1 MSSKPRTVDG
11 YSLEQTQL
19 VRSTCLYIATVLGD
33 LKDEIVI
40 AGGLV
45 PTLLIDSDGLPD
57 GEPDHVGTQ
66 DLDLGLELALLDGK
80 RYEAVT
86 QRLRDAGFE
95 PDKNDE
101 DNVTRQRWRS
111 TQVDITVDFLIPP
124 SREGDKGGKLR
135 DIQPD
140 FAALITPGLDLAFQD
155 SELVLL
161 EGETIDDDGTAR
173 RRVRVCGPGAFVVLK
188 ALAFRDR
195 GERKDAYDLYY
206 LLRNYPGGVEG
217 IVARLGPLL
226 DHPKAHEAL
235 VIMHEDFGEAHN
247 IGPARVAKFITR
259 GRDADIE
266 ASVSAYVH
274 ELLRAVEL
282 AQQVDG

>member
-1 MSSKPRTVDG
+1 
-11 YSLEQTQL
+11 
-19 VRSTCLYIATVLGD
+19 
-33 LKDEIVI
+33 
-40 AGGLV
+40 
-45 PTLLIDSDGLPD
+45 
-57 GEPDHVGTQ
+57 VGTQ
-66 DLDLGLELALLDGK
+66 DLDLGLELALLDGR

-95 PDKNDE
+95 PDQNDE
-101 DNVTRQRWRS
+101 GNDTRQRWRS
-111 TQVDITVDFLIPP
+111 TRVDVTIDFLIAP

-140 FAALITPGLDLAFQD
+140 FAALITPGLDLAFRD
-155 SELVLL
+155 SEPVLL
-161 EGETIDDDGTAR
+161 EGETIDDDGTAQ

-206 LLRNYPGGVEG
+206 LLRNYGGGIKG
-217 IVARLGPLL
+217 IVARLVPLL
-226 DHPKAHEAL
+226 DHPKAGEAL
-235 VIMHEDFGEAHN
+235 EILREDFEEARRV
-247 IGPARVAKFITR
+247 GPVRVAKFIAG

-274 ELLRAVEL
+274 ELLRMVEL
-282 AQQVDG
+282 AQQGDV